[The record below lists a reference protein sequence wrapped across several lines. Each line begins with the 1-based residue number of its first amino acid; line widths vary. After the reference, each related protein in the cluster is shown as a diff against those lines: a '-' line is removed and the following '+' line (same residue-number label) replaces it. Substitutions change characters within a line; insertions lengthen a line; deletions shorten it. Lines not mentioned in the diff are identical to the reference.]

1 MNSSLKCI
9 WDNPDLQIV
18 FVDHLSKNK
27 ERIQKFKEARNSR
40 YIYQKE
46 LDKPCLKHD
55 KAYGDFK
62 DLTRR
67 AASDKIFRDKA
78 FNIAKKPKNGGYQR
92 GIASMVYKLLI
103 KKPLVVVLKMR
114 TFQTKNYLKDYKNQ
128 LLEKLRKE
136 TW

>member
-1 MNSSLKCI
+1 M
-9 WDNPDLQIV
+9 
-18 FVDHLSKNK
+18 DHLSKNK

-46 LDKPCLKHD
+46 LDKPCFKHD
-55 KAYGDFK
+55 IAYGDFK

-78 FNIAKKPKNGGYQR
+78 FNIAKKPKNDGYQR

-136 TW
+136 TYTRLL